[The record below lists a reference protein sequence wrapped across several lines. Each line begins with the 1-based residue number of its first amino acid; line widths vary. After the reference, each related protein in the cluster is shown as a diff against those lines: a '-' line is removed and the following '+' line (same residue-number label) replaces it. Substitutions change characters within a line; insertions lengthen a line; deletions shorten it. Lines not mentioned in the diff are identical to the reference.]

1 MEKRLTSSNKRIVEF
16 CGLMES
22 EDLLKFIGR
31 NQSVL
36 ETSSWGGK
44 GIDQE
49 KTRQLLNEYLEPY
62 QFEITKDYTT
72 PNNIGNNHLYYIQDK
87 DVLDDIETLIG
98 RIAINNLMGYAVAIY
113 QEDMDGKRIGK
124 SYLEITARGVK
135 EAPNEKWI
143 GWNQYIQD
151 NHLNWNLNDLE
162 KEREIRFIIRQ
173 CIEEEILQVENGYI
187 MVIRESADGSTVWYP
202 TTYEQVIE
210 DLKNER
216 QFQVFRDALYRRQVL
231 SHQIDK
237 QMEASKDTLQQVDKS
252 KEKQESEN
260 RKQVFQQS
268 LKDMQEVYD
277 KIVKFNKEHKAPL
290 GTEKYEYELY
300 VYMKQNGLNVH
311 LAEEYENGE
320 FLKDF
325 DYGLV
330 TGTIYGYPD
339 KELRLSEDF
348 EIWSKDGEYFGAYSK
363 KDIMDKLDGLNAEKQ
378 KTLLINPNDYGKII
392 QDMVKVAK
400 ASDNHTWFLEPEEFL
415 DKTYAQEDLD
425 ELSRDLQ
432 SIKEAGVHDM
442 YSIVEMW
449 DDWKEADEH
458 GEPVATFHGAFLD
471 LFAKEK
477 SQSIDKNLISFNSC
491 IFEINLD
498 SKDNGEGC
506 LKWHNYFLTDIH
518 NKDHFYIIQI
528 VQETGKEEPRF
539 SLEKFEK
546 EEGSKLYLGEWVE
559 LEDVIKNSS
568 EIEMVQNKLIE
579 LSDKEIG
586 IQNEEIKNIE
596 DDFEELDEVEK

>member
-1 MEKRLTSSNKRIVEF
+1 
-16 CGLMES
+16 
-22 EDLLKFIGR
+22 
-31 NQSVL
+31 
-36 ETSSWGGK
+36 
-44 GIDQE
+44 
-49 KTRQLLNEYLEPY
+49 
-62 QFEITKDYTT
+62 
-72 PNNIGNNHLYYIQDK
+72 
-87 DVLDDIETLIG
+87 
-98 RIAINNLMGYAVAIY
+98 
-113 QEDMDGKRIGK
+113 
-124 SYLEITARGVK
+124 
-135 EAPNEKWI
+135 
-143 GWNQYIQD
+143 
-151 NHLNWNLNDLE
+151 
-162 KEREIRFIIRQ
+162 
-173 CIEEEILQVENGYI
+173 
-187 MVIRESADGSTVWYP
+187 
-202 TTYEQVIE
+202 
-210 DLKNER
+210 
-216 QFQVFRDALYRRQVL
+216 
-231 SHQIDK
+231 
-237 QMEASKDTLQQVDKS
+237 
-252 KEKQESEN
+252 
-260 RKQVFQQS
+260 
-268 LKDMQEVYD
+268 
-277 KIVKFNKEHKAPL
+277 
-290 GTEKYEYELY
+290 
-300 VYMKQNGLNVH
+300 
-311 LAEEYENGE
+311 
-320 FLKDF
+320 
-325 DYGLV
+325 
-330 TGTIYGYPD
+330 
-339 KELRLSEDF
+339 
-348 EIWSKDGEYFGAYSK
+348 
-363 KDIMDKLDGLNAEKQ
+363 
-378 KTLLINPNDYGKII
+378 
-392 QDMVKVAK
+392 MVKVAK

-491 IFEINLD
+491 TFEINLD

>member
-311 LAEEYENGE
+311 LAEEYENG
-320 FLKDF
+320 
-325 DYGLV
+325 
-330 TGTIYGYPD
+330 
-339 KELRLSEDF
+339 
-348 EIWSKDGEYFGAYSK
+348 
-363 KDIMDKLDGLNAEKQ
+363 
-378 KTLLINPNDYGKII
+378 
-392 QDMVKVAK
+392 
-400 ASDNHTWFLEPEEFL
+400 
-415 DKTYAQEDLD
+415 
-425 ELSRDLQ
+425 
-432 SIKEAGVHDM
+432 
-442 YSIVEMW
+442 
-449 DDWKEADEH
+449 
-458 GEPVATFHGAFLD
+458 AFLD

-491 IFEINLD
+491 TFEINLD